1 MRRRDFINVIAG
13 SAALWP
19 LAARAQ
25 AETKVRM
32 TMGQRATVQ
41 SIPWIGT
48 EAGIFRKHGVLVE
61 FPALEV
67 GGPDSAAGL
76 IRGDWEFS
84 QTGTVPVAEE
94 VLKGH
99 DTVVILRNALPHIA
113 IFVMTRQ
120 EITNLRQ
127 LDGRKV
133 GVLTDATSGQ
143 AGINTRL
150 AVEAEGA
157 TASYIG
163 LGTFQ
168 KIYASLAAGDVDGGA
183 LPVDLRF
190 LGETEHGW
198 HAFPAAGLG
207 LPSILATTRRRI
219 SEKRELVMNIVR
231 GVVETIHLFKTRPDI
246 AVPLLQRFMNFNE
259 PRAAEALHAFYV
271 PLFPAIPRPDLS
283 GGLQTLRDLFAK
295 RYPAAANLQESD
307 FVDASI
313 IDEVERSGYV
323 EKLYGGSPR

>member
-1 MRRRDFINVIAG
+1 MRRREFITLVG
-13 SAALWP
+13 GAAAAWP
-19 LAARAQ
+19 LAARAR

-94 VLKGH
+94 VLKGN

-133 GVLTDATSGQ
+133 GVLTDTTSGQ

-198 HAFPAAGLG
+198 HVFPAAGLG

-259 PRAAEALHAFYV
+259 ARAAEALHAFYV

-313 IDEVERSGYV
+313 IDEVERSGFV
-323 EKLYGGSPR
+323 EKLYGGSLR

>member
-1 MRRRDFINVIAG
+1 MRRRDFVKGVASSAIA
-13 SAALWP
+13 WP

-32 TMGQRATVQ
+32 TMGLRATVQ
-41 SIPWIGT
+41 SIPWIGAQ
-48 EAGIFRKHGVLVE
+48 AGIFRKHGVLVE

-94 VLKGH
+94 VLKGN
-99 DTVVILRNALPHIA
+99 DAVVILRNALPHIG

-120 EITNLRQ
+120 EIANLRQ

-168 KIYASLAAGDVDGGA
+168 KIYASLAAGDVDSGA

-190 LGETEHGW
+190 LGEAEHGW
-198 HAFPAAGLG
+198 HAFPAASLG

-313 IDEVERSGYV
+313 IDEVERSGFV
-323 EKLYGGSPR
+323 EKLYGGSLR

>member
-99 DTVVILRNALPHIA
+99 DTVVILRNALPHIG

-120 EITNLRQ
+120 EIANLRQ

-133 GVLTDATSGQ
+133 GVLTDAISGQ

-163 LGTFQ
+163 LGTYQ

-219 SEKRELVMNIVR
+219 SENRELVMNIVR

-313 IDEVERSGYV
+313 IDEVERSGFV
-323 EKLYGGSPR
+323 EKLYGGSLR